1 MCKHIPMEM
10 STRVNFIR
18 GNVVAVGYITI
29 T

>member
-18 GNVVAVGYITI
+18 EHVVAVGYIT
-29 T
+29 TT